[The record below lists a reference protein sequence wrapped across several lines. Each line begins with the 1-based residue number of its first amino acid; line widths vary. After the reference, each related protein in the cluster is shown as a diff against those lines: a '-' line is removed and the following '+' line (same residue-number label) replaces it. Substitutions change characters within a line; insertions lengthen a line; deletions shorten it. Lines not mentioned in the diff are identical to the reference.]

1 MIVLIDKKFENDTG
15 RYYATKAG
23 TLWVDKLKQGFFK
36 SLFLGKKP
44 I

>member
-1 MIVLIDKKFENDTG
+1 MIVLIDKKFENDTD
-15 RYYATKAG
+15 RYYATKAS

-36 SLFLGKKP
+36 SLFVRKKP